1 MTASEFMELLTS
13 QGFIKEVS
21 EVEDPKNSLLM
32 VDKRVFGGKHF
43 NNMKD
48 KGEDEVTEDDSVE
61 AYLKEK
67 LVQITRPQEELEE
80 EKKSI
85 GKLLLSLH
93 QRNVAGDVTT
103 SATVSKSGGVRSG
116 SDHYALASCY
126 LFGNLLSKQRR
137 KCYKVK
143 CH

>member
-1 MTASEFMELLTS
+1 
-13 QGFIKEVS
+13 
-21 EVEDPKNSLLM
+21 M

-43 NNMKD
+43 NDMKAESEAD
-48 KGEDEVTEDDSVE
+48 VTEDDSVE

-67 LVQITRPQEELEE
+67 LVQISRPQEELEK

-103 SATVSKSGGVRSG
+103 SATASKSGGVRSG
-116 SDHYALASCY
+116 SDDSASASFYC
-126 LFGNLLSKQRR
+126 LTI
-137 KCYKVK
+137 C
-143 CH
+143 C